1 MGMPSWS
8 VLLAW
13 VHAMK
18 CLVVVA
24 HPLPDSLCRSL
35 ARVAVKKLEAAGHEV
50 TIEDLYGNG
59 FNPALT
65 EAERLSYY
73 ATAFDASAVA
83 GEAARLAEAEA
94 LVLVFPTW
102 WYGFPAI
109 LKGWFDRV
117 WSPGIAFDHSADFG
131 PIKPRLKLRHV
142 LAITTL
148 GSPWW
153 IDTLVLWQPVR
164 RILRIAILGACAR
177 GVRFNMLSLHSA
189 ERPAKERVTRFEQR
203 IAAALGRWSS
213 R

>member
-1 MGMPSWS
+1 
-8 VLLAW
+8 
-13 VHAMK
+13 MK
-18 CLVVVA
+18 CLVVIA

-35 ARVAVKKLEAAGHEV
+35 ARFANERLKAAGHEV
-50 TIEDLYGNG
+50 TVEDLYDAG
-59 FNPALT
+59 FQAALT
-65 EAERLSYY
+65 EAERTSYY
-73 ATAFDASAVA
+73 APAFDASAVT
-83 GEAARLAEAEA
+83 GEATRLTEAET

-117 WSPGIAFDHSADFG
+117 WSPGIAFDHASNFG

-142 LAITTL
+142 LAVTSL

-189 ERPAKERVTRFEQR
+189 EAPAKERVARFEGR
-203 IAAALGRWSS
+203 IAKVLDRWPTP
-213 R
+213 

>member
-1 MGMPSWS
+1 
-8 VLLAW
+8 
-13 VHAMK
+13 MK

-35 ARVAVKKLEAAGHEV
+35 ARFATERLEAAGHQV
-50 TIEDLYGNG
+50 TIEDLYDAG
-59 FNPALT
+59 FDAALT
-65 EAERLSYY
+65 EAERASYY

-83 GEAARLAEAEA
+83 GEAARLTEAEA

-117 WSPGIAFDHSADFG
+117 WSPGTAFDHAVNFG
-131 PIKPRLKLRHV
+131 PIKPRLKLARV

-164 RILRIAILGACAR
+164 RILRYR
-177 GVRFNMLSLHSA
+177 HSRRL
-189 ERPAKERVTRFEQR
+189 RPRRPLQHA
-203 IAAALGRWSS
+203 IAAFGRAAVSGTGDAVRTAHS
-213 R
+213 QRPRHVATG

>member
-1 MGMPSWS
+1 MPSWL
-8 VLLAW
+8 VPFLR
-13 VHAMK
+13 VHVMK

-35 ARVAVKKLEAAGHEV
+35 ARLATKELEAAGHEV
-50 TIEDLYGNG
+50 TVEDLYDSG
-59 FNPALT
+59 FSAALT
-65 EAERLSYY
+65 EAERRSYY
-73 ATAFDASAVA
+73 AVPFDASAVA
-83 GEAARLAEAEA
+83 GEAARLAEADA
-94 LVLVFPTW
+94 LMLVFPTW

-177 GVRFNMLSLHSA
+177 NVRFNFLSLHSA
-189 ERPAKERVTRFEQR
+189 EKPAKERVRRFEQR
-203 IAAALGRWSS
+203 IAAVLGRWSK

>member
-1 MGMPSWS
+1 
-8 VLLAW
+8 
-13 VHAMK
+13 MK

-35 ARVAVKKLEAAGHEV
+35 ARFATERLEAAGHEV
-50 TIEDLYGNG
+50 SVEDLYGAG
-59 FNPALT
+59 FQAALT
-65 EAERLSYY
+65 EAERQSYY
-73 ATAFDASAVA
+73 ATAFDASSVS
-83 GEAARLAEAEA
+83 GEAARLSEAEA

-117 WSPGIAFDHSADFG
+117 WAPGIAFDHASNFG
-131 PIKPRLKLRHV
+131 PIKPRLKLRRV
-142 LAITTL
+142 LAVTTL

-189 ERPAKERVTRFEQR
+189 EAPARERVSGFQGR
-203 IAAALGRWSS
+203 IATILDRWPP

>member
-1 MGMPSWS
+1 
-8 VLLAW
+8 
-13 VHAMK
+13 MK
-18 CLVVVA
+18 CLVVIA

-35 ARVAVKKLEAAGHEV
+35 ARFATERLEAAGHEV
-50 TIEDLYGNG
+50 TVEDLYGAS
-59 FNPALT
+59 FEAALT
-65 EAERLSYY
+65 GAERRSYY
-73 ATAFDASAVA
+73 ATAFDVSSVS
-83 GEAARLAEAEA
+83 GETSRLTEAEA

-117 WSPGIAFDHSADFG
+117 WAPGIAFDHASNFG
-131 PIKPRLKLRHV
+131 PIKPRLKLAHV

-177 GVRFNMLSLHSA
+177 GIRFNMLSLHSA
-189 ERPAKERVTRFEQR
+189 EAPAKERVARFEGR
-203 IAAALGRWSS
+203 IAKELARWPMH
-213 R
+213 

>member
-1 MGMPSWS
+1 
-8 VLLAW
+8 
-13 VHAMK
+13 MK

-35 ARVAVKKLEAAGHEV
+35 ARFAIERLEAAGHEV
-50 TIEDLYGNG
+50 TVEDLYGSG
-59 FNPALT
+59 FGAALT
-65 EAERLSYY
+65 EAERRSYY
-73 ATAFDASAVA
+73 AAAFDASAVA
-83 GEAARLAEAEA
+83 DEMARLTEAEA

-117 WSPGIAFDHSADFG
+117 WSPGIAFDHASNFG
-131 PIKPRLKLRHV
+131 PIKPRLKLARV

-189 ERPAKERVTRFEQR
+189 EKPTQKRVTRFDQR
-203 IAAALGRWSS
+203 IANVLDRW
-213 R
+213 RQAEKWPPLRL

>member
-1 MGMPSWS
+1 
-8 VLLAW
+8 
-13 VHAMK
+13 MK

-24 HPLPDSLCRSL
+24 HPLPDSLNRSL
-35 ARVAVKKLEAAGHEV
+35 ARFAIERLEAAGHEV
-50 TIEDLYGNG
+50 TVEDLYGAG
-59 FNPALT
+59 FDAALT
-65 EAERLSYY
+65 EAERRSYY
-73 ATAFDASAVA
+73 ADAFDSSAVA
-83 GEAARLAEAEA
+83 GEAARLTEAEA

-109 LKGWFDRV
+109 LKGWFDRI
-117 WSPGIAFDHSADFG
+117 WSPGIAFDHSSNFG
-131 PIKPRLKLRHV
+131 PIKPRLKLTHV

-189 ERPAKERVTRFEQR
+189 EKPAAERVTRFERR
-203 IAAALGRWSS
+203 IANVLDRWGQADEQPPL
-213 R
+213 RL

>member
-1 MGMPSWS
+1 MFRAYSMQ
-8 VLLAW
+8 
-13 VHAMK
+13 
-18 CLVVVA
+18 CLVVIA

-35 ARVAVKKLEAAGHEV
+35 AGFAAKRLEAAGHQV
-50 TIEDLYGNG
+50 TIEDLYGDG
-59 FNPALT
+59 FDAALT
-65 EAERLSYY
+65 ETERRGYY
-73 ATAFDASAVA
+73 AAQFDASAIA
-83 GEAARLAEAEA
+83 GEAARLTEAEA

-117 WSPGIAFDHSADFG
+117 WSPGIAFDHSSNFG

-142 LAITTL
+142 LAVTSL

-177 GVRFNMLSLHSA
+177 GARFNMLSLHSA
-189 ERPAKERVTRFEQR
+189 ENPSTERVARFEGR
-203 IAAALGRWSS
+203 VAAVLDRWPIAHT
-213 R
+213 

>member
-1 MGMPSWS
+1 
-8 VLLAW
+8 
-13 VHAMK
+13 MK
-18 CLVVVA
+18 CLVVIA

-35 ARVAVKKLEAAGHEV
+35 ARSAIERLEAAGHEV
-50 TIEDLYGNG
+50 KVEDLYRDG
-59 FNPALT
+59 FDPALT
-65 EAERLSYY
+65 EAERRSYY
-73 ATAFDASAVA
+73 AATFDASAVSD
-83 GEAARLAEAEA
+83 EAARLTEAEA

-117 WSPGIAFDHSADFG
+117 WAPGIAFDHSANFG

-142 LAITTL
+142 LAVTTL

-189 ERPAKERVTRFEQR
+189 EKPARERVDRFEKR
-203 IAAALGRWSS
+203 MAAVLDRWPKG
-213 R
+213 

>member
-1 MGMPSWS
+1 MN
-8 VLLAW
+8 
-13 VHAMK
+13 

-35 ARVAVKKLEAAGHEV
+35 ARLVAERLHAAGHEV
-50 TIEDLYGNG
+50 TIEDLYGAG
-59 FNPALT
+59 FQASLT
-65 EAERLSYY
+65 EAERRSYY
-73 ATAFDASAVA
+73 TAQFNASAVA
-83 GEAARLAEAEA
+83 GEAARLTEAEA

-117 WSPGIAFDHSADFG
+117 WSPGIAFDHASNFG

-142 LAITTL
+142 LAVTTL

-177 GVRFNMLSLHSA
+177 NVRFSMLSLYSA
-189 ERPAKERVTRFEQR
+189 EAPAKERVARFERR
-203 IAAALGRWSS
+203 IAAVLDRWPA

>member
-1 MGMPSWS
+1 
-8 VLLAW
+8 
-13 VHAMK
+13 MK

-35 ARVAVKKLEAAGHEV
+35 ARFATERLEAAGHQV
-50 TIEDLYGNG
+50 TVEDLYGSG
-59 FNPALT
+59 FDAALT
-65 EAERLSYY
+65 EAERRSYY
-73 ATAFDASAVA
+73 AAAFDASAVA
-83 GEAARLAEAEA
+83 DEAARLTEAEA

-117 WSPGIAFDHSADFG
+117 WAPGIAFDHGADFG
-131 PIKPRLKLRHV
+131 PIKPRLGLRHV

-189 ERPAKERVTRFEQR
+189 EKPARERVARLETR
-203 IAAALGRWSS
+203 IASILDRWPAA
-213 R
+213 

>member
-1 MGMPSWS
+1 
-8 VLLAW
+8 
-13 VHAMK
+13 MK
-18 CLVVVA
+18 CLVVIA

-35 ARVAVKKLEAAGHEV
+35 ARFAVERLEAAGHEIV
-50 TIEDLYGNG
+50 VEDLYGAG
-59 FNPALT
+59 FDAALT
-65 EAERLSYY
+65 EAERRSYY
-73 ATAFDASAVA
+73 AAAFDASAVA
-83 GEAARLAEAEA
+83 AEATQLTEAEA

-117 WSPGIAFDHSADFG
+117 WSPGIAFDHASNFG

-142 LAITTL
+142 LAVTTL

-164 RILRIAILGACAR
+164 RILRLATLGACAR
-177 GVRFNMLSLHSA
+177 GARFNMLSLHSA
-189 ERPAKERVTRFEQR
+189 ENPPRERVARFEQR
-203 IAAALGRWSS
+203 IATILSRWPS

>member
-1 MGMPSWS
+1 
-8 VLLAW
+8 
-13 VHAMK
+13 MK

-35 ARVAVKKLEAAGHEV
+35 ARFATEQLEAAGHEV
-50 TIEDLYGNG
+50 VIEDLYGSG
-59 FNPALT
+59 FDAALT
-65 EAERLSYY
+65 ETERRSYY
-73 ATAFDASAVA
+73 ADAFDASAVTS
-83 GEAARLAEAEA
+83 EAARLTDAEA

-117 WSPGIAFDHSADFG
+117 WSPGIAFDHAANFG
-131 PIKPRLKLRHV
+131 PIKPRLKLARV

-177 GVRFNMLSLHSA
+177 GVSFTMLSLHSA
-189 ERPAKERVTRFEQR
+189 EKPTRKRVTRFEQR
-203 IAAALGRWSS
+203 IANVLNRW
-213 R
+213 RQADEPPPIRL

>member
-1 MGMPSWS
+1 
-8 VLLAW
+8 
-13 VHAMK
+13 MK

-24 HPLPDSLCRSL
+24 HPLPDSLTRSL
-35 ARVAVKKLEAAGHEV
+35 ARFAVERLEAAGHEV
-50 TIEDLYGNG
+50 TVEDLYGSG
-59 FNPALT
+59 FGAALT
-65 EAERLSYY
+65 EAERRSYY
-73 ATAFDASAVA
+73 ADGFDATAVA
-83 GEAARLAEAEA
+83 GEAARLTEAEA

-117 WSPGIAFDHSADFG
+117 WSPGIAFDHSSNFG
-131 PIKPRLKLRHV
+131 PIKPRLKLARV

-177 GVRFNMLSLHSA
+177 SARFNMLSLHSA
-189 ERPAKERVTRFEQR
+189 EKPPRERVARFEQR
-203 IAAALGRWSS
+203 IAAILDRWPTT

>member
-1 MGMPSWS
+1 
-8 VLLAW
+8 
-13 VHAMK
+13 MK

-24 HPLPDSLCRSL
+24 HPLPDSLSRSL
-35 ARVAVKKLEAAGHEV
+35 ARFAVERLETAGHQV
-50 TIEDLYGNG
+50 MVEDLYGSG
-59 FNPALT
+59 FTAVLT
-65 EAERLSYY
+65 EAERRSYY
-73 ATAFDASAVA
+73 AAAFDTAAVS
-83 GEAARLAEAEA
+83 GEAARLTEAEA

-117 WSPGIAFDHSADFG
+117 WSPGIAFDHAADFG
-131 PIKPRLKLRHV
+131 PIKPRLKLTRV

-189 ERPAKERVTRFEQR
+189 ERPTRERVTRFEAR
-203 IAAALGRWSS
+203 IAAVLDRWPTG
-213 R
+213 

>member
-1 MGMPSWS
+1 
-8 VLLAW
+8 
-13 VHAMK
+13 MK
-18 CLVVVA
+18 CLVVIA

-35 ARVAVKKLEAAGHEV
+35 ARFAADRLEAAGHEV
-50 TIEDLYGNG
+50 VVEDLYGNG
-59 FNPALT
+59 FEAALT
-65 EAERLSYY
+65 EAERQSYY
-73 ATAFDASAVA
+73 AAAFDASAVSN
-83 GEAARLAEAEA
+83 EVARLSEAEA

-117 WSPGIAFDHSADFG
+117 WSPGIAFDHSSNFG

-142 LAITTL
+142 LAVTTL

-164 RILRIAILGACAR
+164 RILRLAILGACAR
-177 GVRFNMLSLHSA
+177 SARFNMLSLHSA
-189 ERPAKERVTRFEQR
+189 EKPARERVARFERR
-203 IAAALGRWSS
+203 IASVLDRWLA

>member
-1 MGMPSWS
+1 
-8 VLLAW
+8 
-13 VHAMK
+13 MK

-35 ARVAVKKLEAAGHEV
+35 ARFVTEQLEAAGHEV
-50 TIEDLYGNG
+50 VIEDLYGSG
-59 FNPALT
+59 FDAALT
-65 EAERLSYY
+65 EAERRSYY
-73 ATAFDASAVA
+73 AAAFDASAVTS
-83 GEAARLAEAEA
+83 EAARLTEAEA

-117 WSPGIAFDHSADFG
+117 WSPGIAFDHAANFG
-131 PIKPRLKLRHV
+131 PIKPRLKLARV

-177 GVRFNMLSLHSA
+177 GIRFTMLSLHSA
-189 ERPAKERVTRFEQR
+189 EKPTRKRVTRFEQR
-203 IAAALGRWSS
+203 IANVLNRW
-213 R
+213 RQADEPPPIRL

>member
-1 MGMPSWS
+1 
-8 VLLAW
+8 
-13 VHAMK
+13 MK

-35 ARVAVKKLEAAGHEV
+35 ARFATERLEAAGHQV
-50 TIEDLYGNG
+50 MVEDLYGNG
-59 FNPALT
+59 FNAALT
-65 EAERLSYY
+65 EAERRSYY
-73 ATAFDASAVA
+73 ADAFDASAVA
-83 GEAARLAEAEA
+83 DEAARLTEAEG

-117 WSPGIAFDHSADFG
+117 WSPGIAFDHSSNFG
-131 PIKPRLKLRHV
+131 PIKPRLGLRHV

-189 ERPAKERVTRFEQR
+189 EKPTRERVARFEAR
-203 IAAALGRWSS
+203 IEAVLDHWPRG
-213 R
+213 

>member
-1 MGMPSWS
+1 
-8 VLLAW
+8 
-13 VHAMK
+13 MK
-18 CLVVVA
+18 CLVVIA

-35 ARVAVKKLEAAGHEV
+35 ANSAAGRLSAAGHEV
-50 TIEDLYGNG
+50 VVEDLYGSG
-59 FNPALT
+59 FGAALT
-65 EAERLSYY
+65 ETERKSYY
-73 ATAFDASAVA
+73 AAAFDASAVSA
-83 GEAARLAEAEA
+83 EAARLTDADA

-117 WSPGIAFDHSADFG
+117 WAPSIAFDHASNFG

-142 LAITTL
+142 LAVTTL

-164 RILRIAILGACAR
+164 RILRLAILGACAR
-177 GVRFNMLSLHSA
+177 SARFNMLSLHSA
-189 ERPAKERVTRFEQR
+189 ENPSRERVARFEQR
-203 IAAALGRWSS
+203 IATVLGRWPA